1 MSGQMKDG
9 ELSMKE
15 IRRQI
20 KEKQYHKVYLLTGDE
35 EYLVGQA
42 KNMLKNALVKDGDEM
57 NCTLFEN
64 NKIDMNELEGL
75 AFTYPFFSEKRVIIM
90 DRTDI
95 LKSGKDAFIHIME
108 NMPDTTCM
116 IISQPEVDKRSK
128 AYK

>member
-1 MSGQMKDG
+1 MRFKSQYLIWNPVRNHAIIGKELVRLTAEMSGQMKDG

-57 NCTLFEN
+57 NCTLF
-64 NKIDMNELEGL
+64 
-75 AFTYPFFSEKRVIIM
+75 
-90 DRTDI
+90 
-95 LKSGKDAFIHIME
+95 
-108 NMPDTTCM
+108 
-116 IISQPEVDKRSK
+116 
-128 AYK
+128 